1 MRLKLFY
8 KRQLN
13 KIVNQVN
20 KYSDLYKNMSDTE
33 LKRKTEE
40 FKSRIKGKETLDD
53 ILPEAFAVVR
63 EVADR
68 VIGLRP
74 YDVQIM
80 GGYVL
85 HQGNIAEMKT
95 GEGKTLV
102 ATLPAYLNALTGK
115 GVHIVTVNDY
125 LAKRDKEWM
134 GKIFEYLGLTVGLIQ
149 NEMSPEERKIA
160 YSKDITYVTNK
171 ELGFDYLRDN
181 MCKSKEQKVLR
192 GFHYAIIDEV
202 DSILI
207 DEARTPL
214 IISELSEPN
223 TDLYL
228 KANEFVKGLKVGEI
242 IESEL
247 NKIGQ
252 VIYKEYDQETGD
264 VIVNRKEKLVYLTE
278 EGIKKAEKFFG
289 IKNYGD
295 IENTSIVHHI
305 NQALKAHFLFRRD
318 VDYIVR
324 NGKVEI
330 VDEFTGRVLKG
341 RIYSD
346 GLHQAIE
353 AKEGVPIQP
362 ESKTLASIT
371 YQNLF
376 RMYEK
381 IAGMTGT
388 AKTEENEFREIYGME
403 VIVIPTHKP
412 VIRIDRDDIVFIT
425 KEEKYDAIIEDIVK
439 CYEIK
444 RPVLVGTTSIEVS
457 ELISERL
464 KAKGIPH
471 NVLNAKYPELEAE
484 IIAKAGKMGAVTVAT
499 NMAGRGTDI
508 VVDEEAKKLGGLKVI
523 GTERHESRR
532 IDNQL
537 RGRTGRQG
545 DPGESVFYLS
555 LEDDLMK
562 LFGAQ
567 NYINMFKSLQVEKG
581 TPIKHPLITKA
592 IERAQKA
599 IEANNYAI
607 RRHVMEY
614 DNILNI
620 QRNIIYE
627 DRDRLFEEDII
638 EVVFKIV
645 KAEIEAIVNHYL
657 VIAQDEK
664 KDTYAKLIQREIKEL
679 TGIEISHKIVKH
691 LSAEEIF
698 DEIKYRFNNKITG
711 YNKELVAK
719 YFREIALNIVD
730 SAWSEYINIIS
741 ELQKGIH
748 LQVYGNKN
756 PLIEFQLKSSE
767 LFNNLIH
774 NIQTRI
780 VRDIFHAKL
789 DSILKDSL

>member
-1 MRLKLFY
+1 
-8 KRQLN
+8 
-13 KIVNQVN
+13 
-20 KYSDLYKNMSDTE
+20 MSDTE

-228 KANEFVKGLKVGEI
+228 KANEFIKGLKVGEI